1 MTQLKT
7 AISGQKK
14 PDLEMP
20 VVDSGVGST
29 RQSKKVL
36 LRISLVIYAALI
48 SLSLVVIF
56 SVALAK
62 QAQSLK
68 EEWNNYQNDL
78 YPETVYSDGCL
89 PPLHYDD
96 VFTDYDMTHPHPD
109 QMDAAI
115 ENPQVFDDNHHLPV
129 YPEDET
135 IPDTQQEERMIPGE
149 LNITHGQ
156 MIPGEFNISH
166 GQMIPGEFN
175 ISHGQMIPGEFNISN
190 GQMVPGEL
198 NISHGQ
204 MIPGEFN
211 ISHGQMIPGEFNI
224 SYGQMIPGEFNIS
237 HGQMIPGEFNIS
249 HGQMIPGEFNISH
262 GQMIPGEFNISHG
275 QMIPG
280 ESDIPEEK
288 IMIPCEYNAPRPLVL
303 YDFYV
308 IMFDYLPKDAGY
320 FMLAGAVIFQLLF
333 LLYRVVTLTLVL
345 LNKLSTDDKLYSACG
360 LRWLYVALDTLA
372 FSLTTAAVSMVTA
385 GIVKTRTLHY
395 FFHQESSGYSPKV
408 ALLGGWMSC
417 VFWMFA
423 VVVGVAHLYR
433 ERTQTRCSGTPKDTP
448 LIPEKTPPD
457 TTEGTP
463 STWSTDVACV

>member
-135 IPDTQQEERMIPGE
+135 IPDTQQEERMI
-149 LNITHGQ
+149 
-156 MIPGEFNISH
+156 
-166 GQMIPGEFN
+166 
-175 ISHGQMIPGEFNISN
+175 
-190 GQMVPGEL
+190 PGEL